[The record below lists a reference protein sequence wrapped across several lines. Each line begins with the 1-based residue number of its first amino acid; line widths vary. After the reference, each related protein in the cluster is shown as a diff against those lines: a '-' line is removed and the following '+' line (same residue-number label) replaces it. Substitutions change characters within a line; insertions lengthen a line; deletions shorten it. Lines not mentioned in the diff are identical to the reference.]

1 MGLISP
7 RASNEFDFFLI
18 HLREHPCVIATPSAN
33 QIGSCVFSPKSVSC
47 SQSTPS
53 PWNDNIQSGS
63 SLQMSLAPGDHQSVS
78 DYRCTCRKCG
88 SNGKIL
94 PRATWYKHNPGGK
107 KGKAPQLTQEDIASI
122 LSRPTPAWGNR
133 RKRTYEEVLAGER
146 LRLSKRATAG
156 SSSVRMRP
164 DQNICASIA

>member
-1 MGLISP
+1 MFRTSSTSFNTLERITLRDCNTWCELS
-7 RASNEFDFFLI
+7 RAL
-18 HLREHPCVIATPSAN
+18 C
-33 QIGSCVFSPKSVSC
+33 FSPKSVSC
-47 SQSTPS
+47 LEPTPS
-53 PWNDNIQSGS
+53 PGNNDTRPSS
-63 SLQMSLAPGDHQSVS
+63 SLRMSPTPG

-133 RKRTYEEVLAGER
+133 RKRTYEEVRAEEL
-146 LRLSKRATAG
+146 LRLSKRATG
-156 SSSVRMRP
+156 SSSVCMIRSEYMRLE
-164 DQNICASIA
+164 